1 MIVILI
7 LKGVAAAYLLLL
19 PGFIL
24 YSPTSTSAKAIV
36 TALLAPTAFNIL
48 IQPPTAPTA
57 LGTLLPQVAISKHLF
72 GTNSLDSMKPAMF
85 SFYHVFE
92 FGTILC
98 FWRYFQQKSRYGRI
112 NALKE
117 KYGFTDDPTSWKDM
131 TVEQAQEIESNMAEW
146 EFPRLFQF
154 AWISDFLR
162 TSTDPGVSRALV
174 KSGHMVNPDP
184 MVEHDRLQ
192 STVHLMSGMMAYK
205 FRSAN
210 HSLVISR
217 INEHHHR
224 YGTWINSDDVLYL
237 IIHFSE
243 VPVQWIS
250 KFGYRKLEGFEVQ
263 AMWLLWRELGC
274 SMGVK
279 YIPETLEQAKEWR
292 KNFETKCRWRE
303 DANEEA
309 GMAMMNEIIYS
320 VPSLFKPFVRKLIVS
335 ILDADIV
342 YFCQMEK
349 LGPSP
354 VLRSI
359 AYSLFGLCAWFIR
372 NFCNPRQSPYKR
384 APDAPNNSGTWNFGH
399 TPYDTLPFFQERS
412 FWNLWGYGALFR
424 RIYDVPLPSP
434 KYFSEGIAIERMGAL
449 QNTPETQAAVET
461 KVRQNAAILETAL
474 YGYRPAIGFQ
484 AGRLLPPVDGPSYGL
499 DMNTFHKST
508 PQVPAS
514 TKRFEKQ
521 FERRSLGYSKLAAIE
536 KPEDVL
542 AFDKSET
549 KIPKIDGFLSPSKM
563 VKVSA

>member
-1 MIVILI
+1 MIPCILF
-7 LKGVAAAYLLLL
+7 GVVGAIFLLLL
-19 PGFIL
+19 PGFYL
-24 YSPTSTSAKAIV
+24 YSPTSRSTKIVV
-36 TALLAPTAFNIL
+36 TALVLK
-48 IQPPTAPTA
+48 
-57 LGTLLPQVAISKHLF
+57 TL
-72 GTNSLDSMKPAMF
+72 KPYF
-85 SFYHVFE
+85 PDGLRSSSIHVFT
-92 FGTILC
+92 FLWPARDTYWSTAALLAVAVIFLYTQQQRR
-98 FWRYFQQKSRYGRI
+98 RYRRI
-112 NALKE
+112 NKLK
-117 KYGFTDDPTSWKDM
+117 KKFGFNNDPVSWKDM
-131 TVEQAQEIESNMAEW
+131 TVEQAQEIECNMAEW

-192 STVHLMSGMMAYK
+192 STVHLMSVMMAYK

-210 HSLVISR
+210 HSLVVSR

-243 VPVQWIS
+243 IPVQWIN
-250 KFGYRKLEGFEVQ
+250 KFGYRSLEGFEVQ
-263 AMWLLWRELGC
+263 AMWVLWRELGC

-292 KNFETKCRWRE
+292 KNFETTCRWRE

-320 VPSLFKPFVRKLIVS
+320 VPSLLKPFARKLIVS
-335 ILDADIV
+335 ILDKDIV
-342 YFCQMEK
+342 YFCQMDK

-354 VLRSI
+354 ILRRI
-359 AYSLFGLCAWFIR
+359 AYGLFGICAWFIR
-372 NFCNPRQSPYKR
+372 NFGSPRLSPYKR
-384 APDAPNNSGTWNFGH
+384 APDAPNKSGTWNFGH

-412 FWNLWGYGALFR
+412 FWNLFGYGALLR
-424 RIYDVPLPSP
+424 RIFGMPMPGP
-434 KYFSEGIAIERMGAL
+434 KFFSDGIAIERMGAL
-449 QNTPETQAAVET
+449 QNTPETQAAVES
-461 KVRQNAAILETAL
+461 KVRENAAILEEAPF
-474 YGYRPAIGFQ
+474 GYRPAIGFQ
-484 AGRLLPPVDGPSYGL
+484 AGRLLPPVDGLSYGMN
-499 DMNTFHKST
+499 MNTFPEST
-508 PQVPAS
+508 PLIPAS
-514 TKRFEKQ
+514 AERFEKL

-542 AFDKSET
+542 AFDNDEAN
-549 KIPKIDGFLSPSKM
+549 IPKVNGNHSPYNM